1 MTHDDDDYKKQEQE
15 TRDNNWLIPSL
26 GVKIPIPFEV
36 GVLFKVIPERIAALS
51 FGNDTGEEFLKSME
65 RNLWNT
71 LGFNPI
77 PQTFKPVVEV
87 VTNYSF
93 FTGRKIIGQG
103 MEDVESEYQVA
114 PNTSRIAESI
124 GKSIGASPIKVD
136 HLIKGYTGSIGM
148 YAIDIIDSILSL
160 NSDETKA
167 AKRFEQMPIIKRF
180 AADPEA
186 RGNVTAYYELK
197 DASDKF
203 ARTMNL
209 LERTGDPKEFAEYI
223 NDNKGLFA
231 TRDYVL
237 DLEKSMKELRE
248 MRAMV
253 QSAPLSPTDKRDT
266 LIEIGRMESNLTANI
281 KDVRKLISS
290 VQ

>member
-1 MTHDDDDYKKQEQE
+1 
-15 TRDNNWLIPSL
+15 
-26 GVKIPIPFEV
+26 
-36 GVLFKVIPERIAALS
+36 
-51 FGNDTGEEFLKSME
+51 
-65 RNLWNT
+65 
-71 LGFNPI
+71 
-77 PQTFKPVVEV
+77 VEV
-87 VTNYSF
+87 VTNYDF

-114 PNTSRIAESI
+114 PNTSKVAESI

-148 YAIDIIDSILSL
+148 YAIDVIDAILDL
-160 NSDETKA
+160 NGESPKA

-197 DASDKF
+197 DASDMF
-203 ARTMNL
+203 ARTSNL
-209 LERTGDPKEFAEYI
+209 LERTGDPAEFAKHLTEH
-223 NDNKGLFA
+223 KGLFA

-237 DLEKSMKELRE
+237 NLEKDMKQLRE
-248 MRAMV
+248 LKTLV
-253 QSAPLSPTDKRDT
+253 QTAPMSATDKRDT
-266 LIEIGRMESNLTANI
+266 LVEIGRMENNLTANI
-281 KDVRKLISS
+281 KEVKKIISS